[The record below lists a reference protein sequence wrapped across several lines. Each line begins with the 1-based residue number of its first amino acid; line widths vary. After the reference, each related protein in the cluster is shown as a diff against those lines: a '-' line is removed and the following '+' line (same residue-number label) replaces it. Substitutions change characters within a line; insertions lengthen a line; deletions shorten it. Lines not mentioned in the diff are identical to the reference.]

1 MDYMTFADLF
11 QYTLV
16 MLGVMSLTYAM
27 AGHKK
32 K

>member
-1 MDYMTFADLF
+1 MGYVTFADLF

-16 MLGVMSLTYAM
+16 MLGVMSLAYAM
-27 AGHKK
+27 VGHKK